1 MCRLGPPVSGPVPPL
16 AVPGQLRHS
25 NPIQQPDSW
34 STVAPHALVLN
45 RAHPLAAIT
54 APTRNRG
61 SSRADGAAHERSG
74 VAGTRRR
81 RSPALCR
88 STRMPPRKAGT
99 NGVSDRSLETVTTV
113 PLIPLRIRV
122 SLLACC
128 CWEWKWIWQSCLQ
141 NRKHQ
146 RAFCLI
152 VELICLVGH
161 YLVWWLNPA
170 LPLNWVMVSRLL

>member
-1 MCRLGPPVSGPVPPL
+1 LFLNLSQAHLSASAWRCQRGPMCRLGPPVSGPVPPL

-54 APTRNRG
+54 APTRSRG

-81 RSPALCR
+81 RSPVLCR

-128 CWEWKWIWQSCLQ
+128 CWEWK
-141 NRKHQ
+141 
-146 RAFCLI
+146 
-152 VELICLVGH
+152 
-161 YLVWWLNPA
+161 
-170 LPLNWVMVSRLL
+170 